1 MLRSLCT
8 QAGRRLNATSRS
20 TFAGRRCLHAQAS
33 FDWKDPLGSNN
44 FFTEEELAI
53 AETAESYCQER
64 LLPRS
69 SCTEP
74 LFAEAYRKEDFDR
87 KILEE
92 MGELGLLGA
101 TIKGYGCAGVSS
113 VASGLITR
121 AVERVDSG
129 YRSGY
134 SVQSALAMGGIEE
147 FGTEELKERL
157 LPQMAKGKLLGC
169 FGLTEPNHGSDPGSM
184 ETIAKPHP
192 TKKGYYSL
200 SGAKTWIT
208 NSPIAEIL
216 VVWAKLEST
225 GKIRGFVVER
235 DQCPPG
241 TLETPAIK
249 NKNGLRA
256 SITGMIQLDECPVPE
271 ANMFPDVEG
280 LRGPFSCLNSA
291 RYGIAWGTMGA
302 LEDCLARARTYAL
315 ERKQFKN
322 NPLAKYQLVQK
333 KLADAAT
340 DAAYGIVAATQ
351 VGRLKDEGKAA
362 PEMIS
367 MIKRQNCDR
376 ALANARTLQEIF
388 GGNAV
393 SDEYGIGRHVA
404 NLFVTQTYEGQSDIH
419 SLILGR
425 AITGVQAFC

>member
-1 MLRSLCT
+1 MFRSMCRHASRQVNVPARSVIGKRALHAPVAFDWT
-8 QAGRRLNATSRS
+8 DPLNAKT
-20 TFAGRRCLHAQAS
+20 L
-33 FDWKDPLGSNN
+33 
-44 FFTEEELAI
+44 FTEEELAI
-53 AETAESYCQER
+53 SETAESYCQER
-64 LLPRS
+64 MLPRV
-69 SCTEP
+69 
-74 LFAEAYRKEDFDR
+74 LDAYRNEDFDR
-87 KILEE
+87 KIIKE

-101 TIKGYGCAGVSS
+101 SIQGYDCAGVSS
-113 VASGLITR
+113 VAAGLITR

-134 SVQSALAMGGIEE
+134 SVQSSLAMGGIEE

-157 LPQMAKGKLLGC
+157 LPRMASGELLGC

-184 ETIAKPHP
+184 ETTAKPHP

-200 SGAKTWIT
+200 SGSKTWIT
-208 NSPIAEIL
+208 NSPIADVL
-216 VVWAKLEST
+216 LVWAKLD
-225 GKIRGFVVER
+225 GKIRGFVIER

-241 TLETPAIK
+241 TLETPPIK

-256 SITGMIQLDECPVPE
+256 SLTGMIQLDNCPVSE
-271 ANMFPDVEG
+271 ANMFPEVQG

-302 LEDCLARARTYAL
+302 LEDCISRTREYAL
-315 ERKQFKN
+315 DRKQFKG
-322 NPLAKYQLVQK
+322 NPIAKYQLVQK
-333 KLADAAT
+333 KLADATT
-340 DAAYGIVAATQ
+340 DAAYGILAAVQ

-376 ALANARTLQEIF
+376 ALINARTLQEVF

-425 AITGVQAFC
+425 AITGIQAFC